1 MANTKNAKKMIKVN
15 ERRRKRNQSIRTTI
29 KTAFKKA
36 TQALE
41 AGEASDAADAARK
54 AASAIDRA
62 VSKGTVHRNTAARK
76 KSRLMKKVNALA

>member
-29 KTAFKKA
+29 KTTFKKA

-41 AGEASDAADAARK
+41 AGQADEATEAARK
-54 AASAIDRA
+54 AVSAIDRA
-62 VSKGTVHRNTAARK
+62 VAKGTVHRNTAARK